1 MLVNHNIIDNLCED
15 AGEQRKQKAQTSF
28 FLLFSSPL

>member
-15 AGEQRKQKAQTSF
+15 AGEHKKHKNTEMKIEF
-28 FLLFSSPL
+28 TLKK